1 MKIIDQ
7 ELAGLVDRYLDWSV
21 MIEAA
26 KNDQEILSRQIIKL
40 MPSDEMIVGDQNS
53 YFAKIIK
60 TKNGLVIKEICDGK

>member
-26 KNDQEILSRQIIKL
+26 KNDQENLSRQIIKR
-40 MPSDEMIVGDQNS
+40 MPSNEMIVGDKNS

>member
-1 MKIIDQ
+1 MKIIDE
-7 ELAGLVDRYLDWSV
+7 ELAGLVTRYLDWGL

-26 KNDQEILSRQIIKL
+26 ETDQENLSQQIIKR
-40 MPSDEMIVGDQNS
+40 MPSNEMIVGDKNS

>member
-1 MKIIDQ
+1 MKIIDE
-7 ELAGLVDRYLDWSV
+7 ELAGLVTSFLDWGL

-26 KNDQEILSRQIIKL
+26 ENNQEDLSRQIIKR
-40 MPSDEMIVGDQNS
+40 MPSDEMIVGDKNS